1 MTRLVIRGWTK
12 RMRTSE
18 CQWCGKNKMMR
29 MLWESNECFDCYKLN
44 YIDSLQCK
52 IRDSWQRSFPRA
64 HEWKMKKDEKIMAHI
79 EKVEHVIRHKQL
91 APAKVMT
98 REEFLEIYPD
108 IKSTGDKN
116 D

>member
-52 IRDSWQRSFPRA
+52 IRDS
-64 HEWKMKKDEKIMAHI
+64 
-79 EKVEHVIRHKQL
+79 
-91 APAKVMT
+91 
-98 REEFLEIYPD
+98 
-108 IKSTGDKN
+108 
-116 D
+116 

>member
-1 MTRLVIRGWTK
+1 
-12 RMRTSE
+12 
-18 CQWCGKNKMMR
+18 
-29 MLWESNECFDCYKLN
+29 
-44 YIDSLQCK
+44 
-52 IRDSWQRSFPRA
+52 
-64 HEWKMKKDEKIMAHI
+64 MAHI